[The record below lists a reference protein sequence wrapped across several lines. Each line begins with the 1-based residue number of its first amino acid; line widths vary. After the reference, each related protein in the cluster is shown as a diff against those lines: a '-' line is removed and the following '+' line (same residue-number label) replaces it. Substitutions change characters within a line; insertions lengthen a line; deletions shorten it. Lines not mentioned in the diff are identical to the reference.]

1 MRIKNTAR
9 AGYAFAVFYTIWI
22 SLDGM
27 AKGSISEDTGED
39 QTQRKRQDNEHSFCH
54 PVCAAAEGDDPH
66 VICSTVQIFLQ
77 STRETPEAFPNFG
90 CLYSCFSI

>member
-39 QTQRKRQDNEHSFCH
+39 QTQRKCQDNEHSFCH

-66 VICSTVQIFLQ
+66 VIWSAVQI
-77 STRETPEAFPNFG
+77 
-90 CLYSCFSI
+90 